1 MKKELSLDVRK
12 LRILL
17 WIYIVLCIA
26 IAGVHYGYADKASP
40 SVSAGFLW
48 LWQFYEN
55 ELKVLF
61 FLYAGYLTLKIL
73 KKSQRSRMQKR
84 NLIGLLIAAFIVH
97 LALPFITGNKEFY
110 FFTMPLPWT
119 TTPLQLLYE
128 GSSFYLE
135 KEPLWGTLGI
145 TTVIVFYGLVTL
157 VVIAGTLLFGRRWQC
172 STLCLFNGFVSE
184 AFSPGFPLVG
194 HKKALTSKQKKAM
207 NVVKWAFFGG
217 GIFFS
222 LYWALV
228 VLGYTDGAWSE
239 LIGSV
244 EIYKY
249 LLGEL
254 FVAMFFWI
262 AFTGRGYCYYCP
274 LGVLLSFISKAAGQR
289 IETNETKCI
298 QCGKCNKACPMGI
311 DIETMAKDG
320 MPVKDVS
327 CVGCGHCIDI
337 CPVETLSYKTRF
349 TSLFRK

>member
-184 AFSPGFPLVG
+184 AFSPGFPLV
-194 HKKALTSKQKKAM
+194 L
-207 NVVKWAFFGG
+207 
-217 GIFFS
+217 
-222 LYWALV
+222 
-228 VLGYTDGAWSE
+228 
-239 LIGSV
+239 
-244 EIYKY
+244 
-249 LLGEL
+249 
-254 FVAMFFWI
+254 
-262 AFTGRGYCYYCP
+262 
-274 LGVLLSFISKAAGQR
+274 
-289 IETNETKCI
+289 
-298 QCGKCNKACPMGI
+298 
-311 DIETMAKDG
+311 
-320 MPVKDVS
+320 
-327 CVGCGHCIDI
+327 
-337 CPVETLSYKTRF
+337 
-349 TSLFRK
+349 

>member
-1 MKKELSLDVRK
+1 
-12 LRILL
+12 L
-17 WIYIVLCIA
+17 W
-26 IAGVHYGYADKASP
+26 H
-40 SVSAGFLW
+40 
-48 LWQFYEN
+48 FYEN

-73 KKSQRSRMQKR
+73 KKSQRSKMQKR

-97 LALPFITGNKEFY
+97 LALPFISGNKEFY

-119 TTPLQLLYE
+119 TTPIQLLYQD
-128 GSSFYLE
+128 SSFYLD
-135 KEPLWGTLGI
+135 KEPLWGALGI
-145 TTVIVFYGLVTL
+145 TSVLVFYGFVTL
-157 VVIAGTLLFGRRWQC
+157 VVIIGTLLFGRRWQC

-184 AFSPGFPLVG
+184 AFSPCFPLVG
-194 HKKALTSKQKKAM
+194 NKKELTGQQKKAM
-207 NVVKWAFFGG
+207 NVAKWVFFLA

-222 LYWALV
+222 LYWGLV
-228 VLGYTDGAWSE
+228 ILGYTDGSWSE
-239 LIGSV
+239 LIGRV

-274 LGVLLSFISKAAGQR
+274 LGVLLSFISRLAGQR
-289 IETNETKCI
+289 IESDESKCI

-311 DIETMAKDG
+311 DIEIMAKDSL
-320 MPVKDVS
+320 PINDLS
-327 CVGCGHCIDI
+327 CVGCGHCVDI

-349 TSLFRK
+349 TSTFKRNAF